1 MKKFSLMMLVGTLL
15 IGSIAFG
22 ESEKD
27 FDYEKNLQK
36 REAIDQKNIEAYS
49 KRNKVSIQEASRK
62 YYEKVQQEFK
72 DNDEI
77 RNEMVKD
84 NSKN

>member
-15 IGSIAFG
+15 IGSIAFA

-36 REAIDQKNIEAYS
+36 REAID
-49 KRNKVSIQEASRK
+49 
-62 YYEKVQQEFK
+62 
-72 DNDEI
+72 
-77 RNEMVKD
+77 
-84 NSKN
+84 